1 MDESKPAA
9 APKRRKGRSAG
20 GAPASSRPKPGEHA
34 LVARAEPAADPTTEA
49 GPVTAVVEDGTSLV
63 ADQVEL
69 RMSAVGRVQAD
80 QVSIATGAIGAVR
93 ADVLSIDR
101 GAVGAAL
108 ADTVEVRQGYARSI
122 IGRQVQ
128 LDRAAARVVIAAD
141 VQARQSA
148 VMILIARRVNG
159 DVRVLLDWRGA
170 LAFGAAAGLVVGL
183 LSRIRRRR

>member
-9 APKRRKGRSAG
+9 APKRRRRRGTAQVQPTGSAKSG
-20 GAPASSRPKPGEHA
+20 GSVVATAGSTGGDRPGA
-34 LVARAEPAADPTTEA
+34 AVA
-49 GPVTAVVEDGTSLV
+49 EDGASL
-63 ADQVEL
+63 AAERVEL
-69 RMSAVGRVQAD
+69 RMSAVRRVEAD
-80 QVSIATGAIGAVR
+80 QVVVAIGAIGAAR
-93 ADVLSIDR
+93 ADVLSVDR

-108 ADTVEVRQGYARSI
+108 ADSVEIRQGYARSI

-148 VMILIARRVNG
+148 VMVLIARRVNG

-170 LAFGAAAGLVVGL
+170 LAFGAVAGVVMGL
-183 LSRIRRRR
+183 LARARRRR